1 MICSTK
7 LSLIE
12 GSLGLFNRG
21 KRKGRQKKSLD
32 HPPYQSQDYFLS
44 APSPHWSSSYFS
56 SSQLDDQSLYRS
68 PVQNNQ
74 NVYRPPVHHNQ
85 NVYRP
90 PALNNQNV
98 YRPPVHHNQNLYR
111 PPAHS
116 NQDMYRPPAHN
127 DQNVYRPPAY
137 DNQEV
142 YRPPV
147 HTDQY
152 ETPGYS
158 PPDDGYGA
166 PLTPVVSAP
175 CTCEDDNSVH
185 PGYIPDDNYYLPPPS
200 PPPPVTSSTPPT
212 SSTTMSPCLHVFTS
226 LQFDLESPSHSR
238 AGECE
243 YVIIPGDGVC
253 SLTLTFSWFFTKQTL
268 NCSDEFLDVMG
279 TKLCG
284 DLTGREGMIP

>member
-1 MICSTK
+1 MICRTK

-44 APSPHWSSSYFS
+44 APSPYWSSSYFS

-68 PVQNNQ
+68 PVQNDQ
-74 NVYRPPVHHNQ
+74 NVYRSPVLNDQ

-111 PPAHS
+111 P
-116 NQDMYRPPAHN
+116 NQD
-127 DQNVYRPPAY
+127 
-137 DNQEV
+137 V

-166 PLTPVVSAP
+166 PLSPVVSAP

-185 PGYIPDDNYYLPPPS
+185 IGYNPDDNSHNDYYLPPPS

-212 SSTTMSPCLHVFTS
+212 SSTAMSPCLHVFTS